1 MVGQENDP
9 AGAHPVAQQVVQG
22 EVLQLVGT
30 YLRLS
35 GLDLLAGTS
44 GDELG
49 GDFCSQH
56 LLEHHISGLVELA
69 RRNAP
74 PNEVLNEGLGYPGI
88 DPVVAHLIADPEG
101 APAQC

>member
-1 MVGQENDP
+1 MSVLVTEPGRPGAYRCIPPGMVGQENDP

-56 LLEHHISGLVELA
+56 RLEHHIRAS
-69 RRNAP
+69 
-74 PNEVLNEGLGYPGI
+74 LNWPDEM
-88 DPVVAHLIADPEG
+88 HHRMR
-101 APAQC
+101 C

>member
-1 MVGQENDP
+1 MVRQENDP

-56 LLEHHISGLVELA
+56 RLEHHISGLVELA